1 MIVKSICPF
10 CGVGCGIDL
19 EVEGG
24 KIVRVLPDKTH
35 VVSKGH
41 LCGKGSVAFKS
52 LYAEDRVLYPLKR
65 EGEKFV
71 RISWKEAIEEIYIK
85 LNDIIKKYGPFSV
98 GFYGG
103 CQNTLEE
110 VYSFMKLARAL
121 GTNNVDSCARVC
133 HDPSAIALKEMLG
146 VGASSTSVVQIP
158 KAKVLVIAGE
168 STTESH
174 PVISQ
179 YIVEL
184 KRKGGKLIVIDP
196 RLTGIAKIADLYLQI
211 SPSTD
216 IYLFN
221 AVANYL
227 ISNGLIDENFI
238 KQRTEGFEDYKRVV
252 SKYSIED
259 AEKITGIPREKIIE
273 FAKLISQKP
282 VIFSWGLGLTQSSG
296 ANGVRALVNLALLTG
311 NVGIEGGGL
320 IVYRG
325 QANVQGSGDLVK
337 PNVFPNGKMDELHA
351 LQLKEVWGFKPP
363 IQPGKTVTEALY
375 GSNLKAIFLMNFN
388 PAKSFPNRKV
398 VEKFLSSLDLL
409 VVIDSFMTE
418 TAKFAH
424 YILPAAMWA
433 EKEGSVTSLDRL
445 VKWRFKAVNPPGEAR
460 PELEIIADLARKFGF
475 NFSSDPKEVFNEL
488 KEVSIYS
495 NLNFGEMTDYSLP
508 SRYPQND
515 EVLYRE
521 KFLTE
526 DGKAHFR
533 PVEQP
538 KLSKGMILIT
548 GREVTHYNT
557 DELIVRSGFPEIPL
571 EVFINPEDATR
582 LGIKE
587 GDEVEISSKCGSAK
601 ARVRLSRDIMRGV
614 AFAYMHNAEINYVVC
629 NDLDEESKTP
639 KFKYI
644 VINIRK

>member
-1 MIVKSICPF
+1 
-10 CGVGCGIDL
+10 
-19 EVEGG
+19 
-24 KIVRVLPDKTH
+24 
-35 VVSKGH
+35 
-41 LCGKGSVAFKS
+41 
-52 LYAEDRVLYPLKR
+52 
-65 EGEKFV
+65 
-71 RISWKEAIEEIYIK
+71 
-85 LNDIIKKYGPFSV
+85 
-98 GFYGG
+98 
-103 CQNTLEE
+103 
-110 VYSFMKLARAL
+110 
-121 GTNNVDSCARVC
+121 
-133 HDPSAIALKEMLG
+133 
-146 VGASSTSVVQIP
+146 
-158 KAKVLVIAGE
+158 
-168 STTESH
+168 
-174 PVISQ
+174 
-179 YIVEL
+179 
-184 KRKGGKLIVIDP
+184 
-196 RLTGIAKIADLYLQI
+196 
-211 SPSTD
+211 
-216 IYLFN
+216 
-221 AVANYL
+221 
-227 ISNGLIDENFI
+227 
-238 KQRTEGFEDYKRVV
+238 
-252 SKYSIED
+252 
-259 AEKITGIPREKIIE
+259 
-273 FAKLISQKP
+273 
-282 VIFSWGLGLTQSSG
+282 
-296 ANGVRALVNLALLTG
+296 
-311 NVGIEGGGL
+311 
-320 IVYRG
+320 
-325 QANVQGSGDLVK
+325 
-337 PNVFPNGKMDELHA
+337 
-351 LQLKEVWGFKPP
+351 
-363 IQPGKTVTEALY
+363 
-375 GSNLKAIFLMNFN
+375 
-388 PAKSFPNRKV
+388 
-398 VEKFLSSLDLL
+398 LDLL
-409 VVIDSFMTE
+409 VVIDSFMTK

-495 NLNFGEMTDYSLP
+495 NLNFVEMTDYSLP

-538 KLSKGMILIT
+538 NLSKGMILIT

-639 KFKYI
+639 KFKYV